1 MEGHASIVPISQGRS
16 KARRGQSSSQ
26 MAHARP
32 MLPALTHSSG
42 PALKRRGVWK
52 FCPIPAAGESA
63 SWVPRLPQHPL
74 RPMPTRPAH
83 ENPGH
88 SGDCGRNFWV
98 SRWSSPRLFCSQLGG
113 FHLDSSP
120 PPCTGRRSSGCR
132 HSMKGHLESC
142 GASLGT
148 SLCLRTVNT
157 QTAGPY
163 LSLPGLPS
171 ILQISGP
178 SDTLHPSSGWGG
190 WWKVSPVAPGETAS
204 SWQCCTRVPPTQLTS
219 PGHSCKNAGPMG
231 FCQAC
236 QG

>member
-98 SRWSSPRLFCSQLGG
+98 SRWSSPRRLPSG
-113 FHLDSSP
+113 FQPTPMHGTQELWVP
-120 PPCTGRRSSGCR
+120 PLHEG
-132 HSMKGHLESC
+132 
-142 GASLGT
+142 SLRI
-148 SLCLRTVNT
+148 LWRI
-157 QTAGPY
+157 PRY
-163 LSLPGLPS
+163 LSLPAHRK
-171 ILQISGP
+171 
-178 SDTLHPSSGWGG
+178 HPDCRAI
-190 WWKVSPVAPGETAS
+190 PVS
-204 SWQCCTRVPPTQLTS
+204 SWS
-219 PGHSCKNAGPMG
+219 PQHPAD
-231 FCQAC
+231 
-236 QG
+236 